1 MKKVTFL
8 NLSIHKGEFM
18 FFNTDFLKSEEI
30 YLKLENVS
38 EGNQEKNYVPAYHFK
53 ICTLDGA
60 EIGECDLRI
69 GYNEN
74 TYYGGNIGYSIKKEY
89 RATILQG
96 KPVYYCLNWLRN
108 IIWSI

>member
-1 MKKVTFL
+1 
-8 NLSIHKGEFM
+8 M

-30 YLKLENVS
+30 YLKLEKVS